1 MEVLGGAFAR
11 DHDSIE
17 FGGFSTVELRAE
29 SVCSLPLGRPT
40 LPLRDFHPAKGTMPT
55 EPRHISTGHWAK
67 QQASALQAAAPT
79 HRLLPL
85 PGMA

>member
-55 EPRHISTGHWAK
+55 EPRHISTGHLEEATGIGAAGCSHSPLAT
-67 QQASALQAAAPT
+67 ASC
-79 HRLLPL
+79 
-85 PGMA
+85 MA